1 MKKTLFKHF
10 AFLLLGVSVIMVSC
24 VPQRQFQDIKD
35 KQKKCEEDNS
45 ALRTQNQDW
54 NTKLTEITDQMTDI
68 KRRINNLQ
76 NDTSIQ
82 GKSLRLTAVNYD
94 KLYQTYELLLQKNK
108 ELLAGNA
115 VENKK
120 LVGDLQMTQEELLR
134 KQDALKV
141 LEKELDL
148 KKKNLDALLLEL
160 EKNKMELAKREARVN
175 ELEGVLAKKDSIV
188 MALKKKV
195 SDALLGFEGNGLTIQ
210 QKNGK
215 VYVSLDEKLLF
226 ASGSTVVDQKGIEP
240 LKKLAKVLE
249 QNVDINILVEGHTD
263 NVPMIGKGE
272 IKDNWDLS
280 AMRAT
285 SVVKIITN
293 NSKIDAARLTAAGRG
308 EFFPLDAANTA
319 EARKKNRRTEII
331 LTPKLD
337 EILKVLETN

>member
-1 MKKTLFKHF
+1 MKKMMIYKLCS
-10 AFLLLGVSVIMVSC
+10 ALVIASALISC
-24 VPQRQFQDIKD
+24 VPQRQYQDVKD
-35 KQKKCEEDNS
+35 KHKKCEEENS
-45 ALRTQNQDW
+45 ALKTQNQDCS
-54 NTKLTEITDQMTDI
+54 TKLTELTDQMTDV
-68 KRRINNLQ
+68 KRRITNLQ

-82 GKSLRLTAVNYD
+82 GKSLRLTSNNYD

-108 ELLAGNA
+108 ELLAGNVA
-115 VENKK
+115 ENKK
-120 LVGDLQMTQEELLR
+120 LVGDLQLSQEELQK
-134 KQDALKV
+134 KQDALKS

-148 KKKNLDALLLEL
+148 KKKNLDALNIEL
-160 EKNKMELAKREARVN
+160 EQNKVELAKREARVN
-175 ELEGVLAKKDSIV
+175 ELQGVLAKKDSTV

-195 SDALLGFEGNGLTIQ
+195 SDALLGFEGNGLTVQ

-226 ASGSTVVDQKGIEP
+226 ASGSTVVDPKGVEP

-249 QNVDINILVEGHTD
+249 QNTDINVLVEGHTD
-263 NVPMIGKGE
+263 NVPMIGRGE

-285 SVVKIITN
+285 SVVKIIVN
-293 NSKIDAARLTAAGRG
+293 NSKVDAVRLTAAGRG
-308 EFFPLDAANTA
+308 EFFPLDASNTA